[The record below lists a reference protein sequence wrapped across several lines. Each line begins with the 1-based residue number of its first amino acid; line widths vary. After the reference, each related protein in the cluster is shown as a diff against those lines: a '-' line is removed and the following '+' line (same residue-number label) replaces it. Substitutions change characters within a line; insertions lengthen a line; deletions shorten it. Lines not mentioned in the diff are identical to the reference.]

1 MIVPTSIDIM
11 LPESTRAGLNT
22 DDQKKAIDYMYGSM
36 LDETKKVNIY
46 DTLMSHNDE
55 YLYFRTDHHW
65 TALGA
70 YYAYEEFAKAKGVKP
85 LPLPT
90 FCFCVP
96 FSLLTQTA
104 STVPLSAFSDIFLTL
119 PAIFVLSSWRGS
131 PMGRGKAL

>member
-1 MIVPTSIDIM
+1 MVYDMIVPTSIDIM

-65 TALGA
+65 TALA
-70 YYAYEEFAKAKGVKP
+70 LTTP
-85 LPLPT
+85 MRNLPRLRAS
-90 FCFCVP
+90 
-96 FSLLTQTA
+96 SLCPCQNMKRW
-104 STVPLSAFSDIFLTL
+104 IFR
-119 PAIFVLSSWRGS
+119 IS
-131 PMGRGKAL
+131 